1 MVTAWNFADVWE
13 IVAAER
19 SRLPAIDQGSTHL
32 NWKELDQRADALAAM
47 LVGVGVGRQARVAQY
62 LYNGPA
68 YLVSVFASFKAG
80 LVPVNTNYRYAADEL
95 VYLWDDG
102 DVKVVIFDAAFEDRV
117 DEVRGRL
124 PRVRAWVR
132 VGGSEPLPD
141 WATSYE
147 HAIATPV
154 GGPVRAPWGRSG
166 DDLLFI
172 YTGGTTGMPKG
183 VMWRQDDLWA
193 ILNRSGELRYP
204 EGGNLADVRSVLR
217 RPSRHP
223 RPRLLPGPPLMHG
236 TALFT
241 AMSVFTSGGSV
252 VLTDG
257 HSFSAVEAL
266 ETSARERVTQMT
278 IVGDA
283 FARPLLAE
291 LDAAPRRWDLSSLWL
306 MVSSGVMWSAQ
317 VKAGLAR
324 HLPWLVMV
332 DTLGSSEALG
342 IGRSRSTGDST
353 TATGGFQL
361 GHGARVV
368 NEHGRDVIPGSGER
382 GMLAVQGRGPV
393 GYHKDPIRSASTF
406 RIIDGERWTVPGDWA
421 VVNADGSLTLLG
433 RGSGCINTGGEKV
446 FPEEV
451 EEILKTHPSV
461 ADSVVVGVP
470 DERFGEAVV
479 AIVEPAGGAAIDE
492 DILIGWVKDRLA
504 GYKAPKRVLT
514 VAGVSRAA
522 NGKVDYRR
530 LRQQAIETLDEP
542 SGRRVAGPG

>member
-1 MVTAWNFADVWE
+1 MTAWNFADVWE
-13 IVAAER
+13 VVAAER
-19 SRLPAIDQGSTHL
+19 ADLPAIDQGSTQL
-32 NWKELDQRADALAAM
+32 TWKALDQRADALAAT
-47 LVGVGVGRQARVAQY
+47 LVDVGVGRQARVAQY

-68 YLVSVFASFKAG
+68 YLESVFASFKAG
-80 LVPVNTNYRYAADEL
+80 LVPVNTNYRYGADEL
-95 VYLWDDG
+95 AYLWDDA
-102 DVKVVIFDAAFEDRV
+102 DVKVVIFDANFEQQV
-117 DEVRGRL
+117 DSVRSRL
-124 PRVRAWVR
+124 PRVRAWIR
-132 VGGSEPLPD
+132 VGGSEPLPS
-141 WATSYE
+141 WAMAYGDL
-147 HAIATPV
+147 IATPV
-154 GGPVRAPWGRSG
+154 VGSVRAPWGRSG
-166 DDLLFI
+166 EDLLFI

-204 EGGNLADVRSVLR
+204 EDGDLADVRATLSK
-217 RPSRHP
+217 PSRHP

-252 VLTDG
+252 VLTQG

-266 ETSARERVTQMT
+266 DTVARERVTQMT

-291 LDAAPRRWDLSSLWL
+291 LDASPHHWDLSSLWL
-306 MVSSGVMWSAQ
+306 MVSSGVMWSAP

-324 HLPWLVMV
+324 HLPWLTMV

-342 IGRSRSTGDST
+342 IGRSRSTGTST

-393 GYHKDPIRSASTF
+393 GYHKDPIKSASTF
-406 RIIDGERWTVPGDWA
+406 RIIDGERWTIPGDWA
-421 VVNADGSLTLLG
+421 TVNTNGSLTLLG
-433 RGSGCINTGGEKV
+433 RGSVCINTGGEKV

-461 ADSVVVGVP
+461 IDSVVVGVP
-470 DERFGEAVV
+470 DERFGEAIV
-479 AIVEPAGGAAIDE
+479 AIIESAFGSAVDE
-492 DILIGWVKDRLA
+492 ATLIGWVKDRVA
-504 GYKAPKRVLT
+504 GYKAPKRVLS
-514 VAGVSRAA
+514 VAGVNRAA

-530 LRQQAIETLDEP
+530 WREEAIKTLD
-542 SGRRVAGPG
+542 A

>member
-1 MVTAWNFADVWE
+1 MTAWNFADVWE
-13 IVAAER
+13 VVAAER
-19 SRLPAIDQGSTHL
+19 ADLPAIDQGSTHL
-32 NWKELDQRADALAAM
+32 TWSAFDQRADALAAM
-47 LVGVGVGRQARVAQY
+47 LVNVGVGRQARVAQY

-68 YLVSVFASFKAG
+68 YLESVFASFKAG

-95 VYLWDDG
+95 VYLWDDA
-102 DVKVVIFDAAFEDRV
+102 DVKVVIFDADFSERV
-117 DEVRGRL
+117 DAVRGRL

-132 VGGSEPLPD
+132 VGGSDPLPQ
-141 WATSYE
+141 WAMAYDDV
-147 HAIATPV
+147 IATPV
-154 GGPVRAPWGRSG
+154 ADPVRAPWGRSG

-193 ILNRSGELRYP
+193 ILNRSGELRHP
-204 EGGNLADVRSVLR
+204 EDGNLADVRATLG

-252 VLTDG
+252 VLTRG

-266 ETSARERVTQMT
+266 DTVAREGVTQMT

-291 LDAAPRRWDLSSLWL
+291 LDARPRHWDLSSLWL
-306 MVSSGVMWSAQ
+306 MVSSGVMWSAP

-324 HLPWLVMV
+324 HLPWLMMV

-342 IGRSRSTGDST
+342 IGRSRSTSTST

-368 NEHGRDVIPGSGER
+368 DEHGRDVVPGSGER

-393 GYHKDPIRSASTF
+393 GYHKDPIKSASTF
-406 RIIDGERWTVPGDWA
+406 RIIDGERWTMPGDWA
-421 VVNADGSLTLLG
+421 TVNTNGSLTLLG

-451 EEILKTHPSV
+451 EEVLKTHPAV
-461 ADSVVVGVP
+461 IDSVVVGVP

-479 AIVEPAGGAAIDE
+479 ALVEVADGTVADE
-492 DILIGWVKDRLA
+492 TTLIGWVKDRVA

-514 VAGVSRAA
+514 VAGVNRAA

-530 LRQQAIETLDEP
+530 LRQQAIETLDAP
-542 SGRRVAGPG
+542 SGGPVVGPR